1 MGSGAA
7 SSLPPPWDN
16 HAPPS
21 GPGESLLAF
30 SPIPPHTHTPA
41 LPPRR
46 AGPPAACETGPLGC
60 RSKDG
65 HEGSASGTGDVGKAP
80 GWGAGAQRGDSLA
93 CNLHTTDPPWHLGQ
107 APGQTWRC
115 AWMGLAE
122 KPEMRRTPTQAGH
135 PETPPPTHP
144 AQTTTPWH
152 LVGWGERATG
162 TESLHHCKCKSVLF
176 TFIPQGNAWHIV
188 GAQSICATWTEKGR
202 KDLYCR
208 VTMGLKVVFFLFC
221 LFLIFFCKT
230 HIAFFNVGK
239 RKSYFKTVSLR
250 SLWPQGN

>member
-16 HAPPS
+16 YAHPS

-46 AGPPAACETGPLGC
+46 AGLPAACETGPLGC

-135 PETPPPTHP
+135 PETPPPARRRQPHHGTS
-144 AQTTTPWH
+144 
-152 LVGWGERATG
+152 LGGVTG
-162 TESLHHCKCKSVLF
+162 RQGLSHYITANASRFYSLSY
-176 TFIPQGNAWHIV
+176 P
-188 GAQSICATWTEKGR
+188 
-202 KDLYCR
+202 R
-208 VTMGLKVVFFLFC
+208 VMPGT
-221 LFLIFFCKT
+221 
-230 HIAFFNVGK
+230 
-239 RKSYFKTVSLR
+239 
-250 SLWPQGN
+250 